1 MSEIS
6 HEVIVRALEP
16 YHFLASAEFCEKIR
30 IYISL
35 LLNWNRAISLTTVTE
50 PLEILKIH
58 FGESVFAISEVPIAN
73 GRLADVGSG
82 AGFPGMALAVANS
95 SLSVTLIESNAKK
108 CAFLSEVARALE
120 LHNITVIRSR
130 MGDVPKEAS
139 QFDFITARALG
150 QYEDLLNWALKRLSK
165 GGKVVLWL
173 GEPDAEQLSRNPQ
186 WKWDAIHRIPKSNR
200 KCLFVGSLKE

>member
-1 MSEIS
+1 MNQIS
-6 HEVIVRALEP
+6 NEVIIKALEP
-16 YHFLASAEFCEKIR
+16 YHFFASAEFCEKIR
-30 IYISL
+30 TYASL
-35 LLNWNRAISLTTVTE
+35 LLRWNRSISLTTVTE

-58 FGESVFAISEVPIAN
+58 FGESLFAISEAPITN

-82 AGFPGMALAVANS
+82 AGFPGMALAIANF

-120 LHNITVIRSR
+120 LSNVTVIRSR
-130 MGDVPKEAS
+130 MEDVSKEAG

-150 QYEDLLNWALKRLSK
+150 QYEDLLNWALKRLSS

-200 KCLFVGSLKE
+200 KCLLVGSLKE